1 MAYTYLAIAIIV
13 EVAGTI
19 ALKASECFTKPLP
32 SLIVIIGYGLSAYL
46 FSLVLKTLPVGIT
59 YAIWA
64 GAGIALVAG
73 ASAIIYKQIPDM
85 PALVGMGLIILG
97 IAIINIFS
105 NRVNL

>member
-19 ALKASECFTKPLP
+19 ALKASESFTNLVP
-32 SLIVIIGYGLSAYL
+32 SMIVVVGYGLSAYL

-73 ASAIIYKQIPDM
+73 ASALIYKQIPDLAAM
-85 PALVGMGLIILG
+85 LGITLIILG
-97 IAIINIFS
+97 IAVITLFS
-105 NRVNL
+105 KTANL